1 MAGHAM
7 YRPRVALIVRSRWV
21 GLLILT
27 VGVVLR
33 GVCYLPAV
41 VPADHR
47 VPALERVLPLS
58 AWAALW
64 LAAGAFCL
72 ACLMLHRGLGPAV
85 GICVALHFLW
95 GLLYLSAWLL
105 DESPRGYATALTYF
119 MVVALTYWGF
129 GRGRDGR

>member
-1 MAGHAM
+1 M
-7 YRPRVALIVRSRWV
+7 LVRAAYPPIGLMLQSRWV

-27 VGVVLR
+27 VGVLLR
-33 GVCYLPAV
+33 GVCYLPTV

-47 VPALERVLPLS
+47 VPALEVVFPLTI
-58 AWAALW
+58 WAALW
-64 LAAGAFCL
+64 LTAGAFCL
-72 ACLMLHRGLGPAV
+72 LCLVLRRWIGPAV

-129 GRGRDGR
+129 GRAWDGR